1 VFTGLVEEVGRV
13 SSLERGE
20 MLCLSIS
27 ADRVAGDT
35 RAGDSVSVNGACLTV
50 DEADDYTL
58 TFFAMPETLR
68 RTALGTLRE
77 GSPVNLERA
86 MAASGRFGGHIVQ
99 GHVDGVGEVLA
110 VRPEGEAE
118 IWEFWAPEAVLRYC
132 VEKGSICVDGISLT
146 VVSVGDASFTV
157 SILPQTRANTNLGGL
172 REGSRVNLEADVIA
186 KYVERLLEPRV
197 AETFLRGAQEMPF
210 SPIEEIIED
219 IKLGK
224 MVIVCDDEDR
234 ENEGDLTMAAELVTA
249 DDINFMASHG
259 RGLICLP
266 MAGEIVDRLEIP
278 AMVTHN
284 ASRMGTAFTA
294 SIEAKEGITTGISA
308 ADRAHT
314 CRVAV
319 DDATGPEDL
328 VMPGHVFPLRAKP
341 GGVLQRAGQTEA
353 AVDLARLAGMKPAGV
368 ICEIMKEDG
377 TMARVPDL
385 EKFSKEHDI
394 KLVTVAQIIE
404 YRHAYETQ
412 VRCAV
417 ETRLPTPFGEFRLR
431 AYENE
436 IDALTHVALVMGEP
450 EGKDDV
456 LVRVHSA
463 CLTGDALHSLRCDC
477 GEQLEAAME
486 IIAAEGEGV
495 IAYMQQ
501 EGRGIGLLNKMKAYH
516 LQDEGMDT
524 VEANQKLGLAPDL
537 RDYGVGAQILKDLD
551 LKRIRLLTN
560 NLTKVVGLRG
570 FGLEI
575 TARVPIEME
584 PNGHNERYLKAKREK
599 LNHVFEKF

>member
-1 VFTGLVEEVGRV
+1 
-13 SSLERGE
+13 
-20 MLCLSIS
+20 
-27 ADRVAGDT
+27 
-35 RAGDSVSVNGACLTV
+35 
-50 DEADDYTL
+50 
-58 TFFAMPETLR
+58 
-68 RTALGTLRE
+68 
-77 GSPVNLERA
+77 
-86 MAASGRFGGHIVQ
+86 
-99 GHVDGVGEVLA
+99 
-110 VRPEGEAE
+110 
-118 IWEFWAPEAVLRYC
+118 
-132 VEKGSICVDGISLT
+132 
-146 VVSVGDASFTV
+146 
-157 SILPQTRANTNLGGL
+157 
-172 REGSRVNLEADVIA
+172 
-186 KYVERLLEPRV
+186 
-197 AETFLRGAQEMPF
+197 MPF
-210 SPIEEIIED
+210 SPMEEILED
-219 IKLGK
+219 IKAGK

-249 DDINFMASHG
+249 DDINFMATHG

-266 MAGEIVDRLEIP
+266 LAPEIVDRLDIP
-278 AMVTHN
+278 PMAVHN
-284 ASRMGTAFTA
+284 SSRMGTGFTA
-294 SIEAKEGITTGISA
+294 SIEAREGISTGISA

-328 VMPGHVFPLRAKP
+328 AMPGHVFPLRAKP

-353 AVDLARLAGMKPAGV
+353 AVDLARLAGLKPAGV
-368 ICEIMKEDG
+368 ICEVMKEDG

-385 EKFSKEHDI
+385 EKFSAEHDV
-394 KLVTVAQIIE
+394 KLVTTAQIIE
-404 YRHAYETQ
+404 YRHSFETM

-417 ETRLPTPFGEFRLR
+417 ETKLPTPFGEFRLR
-431 AYENE
+431 AFESE
-436 IDALTHVALVMGEP
+436 IDDLTHLALIMGEP

-477 GEQLEAAME
+477 GEQLQSAMQLL
-486 IIAAEGEGV
+486 AREGEGV
-495 IAYMQQ
+495 IVYMQQ

-551 LKRIRLLTN
+551 LTRIRLLTN

-575 TARVPIEME
+575 TERVPLEME
-584 PNGHNERYLKAKREK
+584 PNGYNDRYLKTKREK
-599 LNHVFEKF
+599 LNHVFDKF

>member
-1 VFTGLVEEVGRV
+1 
-13 SSLERGE
+13 
-20 MLCLSIS
+20 
-27 ADRVAGDT
+27 
-35 RAGDSVSVNGACLTV
+35 
-50 DEADDYTL
+50 
-58 TFFAMPETLR
+58 
-68 RTALGTLRE
+68 
-77 GSPVNLERA
+77 
-86 MAASGRFGGHIVQ
+86 
-99 GHVDGVGEVLA
+99 
-110 VRPEGEAE
+110 
-118 IWEFWAPEAVLRYC
+118 
-132 VEKGSICVDGISLT
+132 
-146 VVSVGDASFTV
+146 
-157 SILPQTRANTNLGGL
+157 
-172 REGSRVNLEADVIA
+172 
-186 KYVERLLEPRV
+186 
-197 AETFLRGAQEMPF
+197 MPF
-210 SPIEEIIED
+210 SPMEEILED
-219 IKLGK
+219 IKDGK

-249 DDINFMASHG
+249 DDINFMATHG

-266 MAGEIVDRLEIP
+266 MAEELVDKLDIP
-278 AMVTHN
+278 QMTVHN
-284 ASRMGTAFTA
+284 SSRMGTGFTV
-294 SIEAKEGITTGISA
+294 SIEAREGISTGISA

-353 AVDLARLAGMKPAGV
+353 AVDLARLAGLKPAGV

-385 EKFSKEHDI
+385 EKFSAEHGV
-394 KLVTVAQIIE
+394 KLVTTAQIIE
-404 YRHAYETQ
+404 YRRDYETQ
-412 VRCAV
+412 VKCAV
-417 ETRLPTPFGEFRLR
+417 ETKLPTPFGEFRLR
-431 AYENE
+431 AYESE
-436 IDALTHVALVMGEP
+436 IDDLTHLALIVGEP

-486 IIAAEGEGV
+486 LVAREGEGV
-495 IAYMQQ
+495 IVYMQQ

-537 RDYGVGAQILKDLD
+537 RDYGTGAQILKDLD

-575 TARVPIEME
+575 SERVPLEIE
-584 PNGHNERYLKAKREK
+584 PNGHNERYLKTKREK
-599 LNHVFEKF
+599 LNHVFDKI

>member
-1 VFTGLVEEVGRV
+1 
-13 SSLERGE
+13 
-20 MLCLSIS
+20 
-27 ADRVAGDT
+27 
-35 RAGDSVSVNGACLTV
+35 
-50 DEADDYTL
+50 
-58 TFFAMPETLR
+58 
-68 RTALGTLRE
+68 
-77 GSPVNLERA
+77 
-86 MAASGRFGGHIVQ
+86 
-99 GHVDGVGEVLA
+99 
-110 VRPEGEAE
+110 
-118 IWEFWAPEAVLRYC
+118 
-132 VEKGSICVDGISLT
+132 
-146 VVSVGDASFTV
+146 
-157 SILPQTRANTNLGGL
+157 
-172 REGSRVNLEADVIA
+172 
-186 KYVERLLEPRV
+186 
-197 AETFLRGAQEMPF
+197 MPF
-210 SPIEEIIED
+210 SPIEEILED
-219 IKLGK
+219 IRAGK

-249 DDINFMASHG
+249 EDINFMATHG

-266 MAGEIVDRLEIP
+266 MAGEIVDRLDIP
-278 AMVTHN
+278 EMVTHN

-294 SIEAKEGITTGISA
+294 SIEAKDGITTGISA

-319 DDATGPEDL
+319 DEATGPEDL
-328 VMPGHVFPLRAKP
+328 VMPGHIFPLRAKP

-353 AVDLARLAGMKPAGV
+353 AVDLARLAGLKPAGV
-368 ICEIMKEDG
+368 ICEIMKKDG

-385 EKFSKEHDI
+385 EKFSEEHDV

-412 VRCAV
+412 VTCAV
-417 ETRLPTPFGEFRLR
+417 ETKLPTPYGEFRLR

-436 IDALTHVALVMGEP
+436 IDELTHVALVMGEP

-477 GEQLEAAME
+477 GEQLEAAMAR
-486 IIAAEGEGV
+486 IAAEGEGV

-575 TARVPIEME
+575 TERVPIEME
-584 PNGHNERYLKAKREK
+584 PNGHNERYLRTKREK

>member
-1 VFTGLVEEVGRV
+1 
-13 SSLERGE
+13 
-20 MLCLSIS
+20 
-27 ADRVAGDT
+27 
-35 RAGDSVSVNGACLTV
+35 
-50 DEADDYTL
+50 
-58 TFFAMPETLR
+58 
-68 RTALGTLRE
+68 
-77 GSPVNLERA
+77 
-86 MAASGRFGGHIVQ
+86 
-99 GHVDGVGEVLA
+99 
-110 VRPEGEAE
+110 
-118 IWEFWAPEAVLRYC
+118 
-132 VEKGSICVDGISLT
+132 
-146 VVSVGDASFTV
+146 
-157 SILPQTRANTNLGGL
+157 
-172 REGSRVNLEADVIA
+172 
-186 KYVERLLEPRV
+186 
-197 AETFLRGAQEMPF
+197 MPF
-210 SPIEEIIED
+210 SPMEEILED
-219 IKLGK
+219 IKAGK

-249 DDINFMASHG
+249 DDINFMATHG

-266 MAGEIVDRLEIP
+266 MAEELIDKLDIP
-278 AMVTHN
+278 QMTVHN
-284 ASRMGTAFTA
+284 SSRMGTGFTV
-294 SIEAKEGITTGISA
+294 SIEAREGITTGISA

-328 VMPGHVFPLRAKP
+328 VMPGHVFPLRAKA

-353 AVDLARLAGMKPAGV
+353 AVDLSRLAGLKPAGV

-385 EKFSKEHDI
+385 EKFSAEHDV

-412 VRCAV
+412 VTCAV
-417 ETRLPTPFGEFRLR
+417 ETKLPTPFGEFRLR

-436 IDALTHVALVMGEP
+436 IDDLTHVALVMGEP

-486 IIAAEGEGV
+486 RVAHEGEGAIV
-495 IAYMQQ
+495 YMQQ

-575 TARVPIEME
+575 TERVPIEME
-584 PNGHNERYLKAKREK
+584 PNGHNERYLKTKREK

>member
-1 VFTGLVEEVGRV
+1 
-13 SSLERGE
+13 
-20 MLCLSIS
+20 
-27 ADRVAGDT
+27 
-35 RAGDSVSVNGACLTV
+35 
-50 DEADDYTL
+50 
-58 TFFAMPETLR
+58 
-68 RTALGTLRE
+68 
-77 GSPVNLERA
+77 
-86 MAASGRFGGHIVQ
+86 
-99 GHVDGVGEVLA
+99 
-110 VRPEGEAE
+110 
-118 IWEFWAPEAVLRYC
+118 
-132 VEKGSICVDGISLT
+132 
-146 VVSVGDASFTV
+146 
-157 SILPQTRANTNLGGL
+157 
-172 REGSRVNLEADVIA
+172 
-186 KYVERLLEPRV
+186 
-197 AETFLRGAQEMPF
+197 MPF
-210 SPIEEIIED
+210 SPIEEILED
-219 IKLGK
+219 IKAGK

-249 DDINFMASHG
+249 EDINFMATQG

-266 MAGEIVDRLEIP
+266 MAGEIVDRLDIP
-278 AMVTHN
+278 EMVTHN

-294 SIEAKEGITTGISA
+294 SIEAKDGITTGISA

-319 DDATGPEDL
+319 DEATGPEDL

-353 AVDLARLAGMKPAGV
+353 AVDLARLAGLKPAGV

-385 EKFSKEHDI
+385 EKFSKEHDV

-412 VRCAV
+412 VTCAV
-417 ETRLPTPFGEFRLR
+417 ETKLPTPFGEFRLR

-436 IDALTHVALVMGEP
+436 IDDLTHVALVMGEP

-486 IIAAEGEGV
+486 RVAHEGEGV
-495 IAYMQQ
+495 IVYMQQ

-575 TARVPIEME
+575 TERVPIEME
-584 PNGHNERYLKAKREK
+584 PNGHNERYMKTKREK

>member
-1 VFTGLVEEVGRV
+1 
-13 SSLERGE
+13 
-20 MLCLSIS
+20 
-27 ADRVAGDT
+27 
-35 RAGDSVSVNGACLTV
+35 
-50 DEADDYTL
+50 
-58 TFFAMPETLR
+58 
-68 RTALGTLRE
+68 
-77 GSPVNLERA
+77 
-86 MAASGRFGGHIVQ
+86 
-99 GHVDGVGEVLA
+99 
-110 VRPEGEAE
+110 
-118 IWEFWAPEAVLRYC
+118 
-132 VEKGSICVDGISLT
+132 
-146 VVSVGDASFTV
+146 
-157 SILPQTRANTNLGGL
+157 
-172 REGSRVNLEADVIA
+172 
-186 KYVERLLEPRV
+186 
-197 AETFLRGAQEMPF
+197 MPF
-210 SPIEEIIED
+210 SPIEEILED
-219 IKLGK
+219 IKQGK

-249 DDINFMASHG
+249 DDINFMAVHG

-266 MAGEIVDRLEIP
+266 MAGEIVDHLDIP
-278 AMVTHN
+278 QMVTHN

-294 SIEAKEGITTGISA
+294 
-308 ADRAHT
+308 
-314 CRVAV
+314 
-319 DDATGPEDL
+319 
-328 VMPGHVFPLRAKP
+328 
-341 GGVLQRAGQTEA
+341 QTEA
-353 AVDLARLAGMKPAGV
+353 AVDLARLAGCKPAGV

-385 EKFSKEHDI
+385 ERFSREHGI

-404 YRHAYETQ
+404 YRHAFETQ

-431 AYENE
+431 AYEND
-436 IDALTHVALVMGEP
+436 IDELTHVALVMGEP
-450 EGKDDV
+450 KGKDDV

-477 GEQLEAAME
+477 GEQLGAAME
-486 IIAAEGEGV
+486 RIAAEGEGV

-501 EGRGIGLLNKMKAYH
+501 EGRGIGLLNKMRAYH

-575 TARVPIEME
+575 TERVPIEME
-584 PNGHNERYLKAKREK
+584 PNGHNQRYLKTKREK